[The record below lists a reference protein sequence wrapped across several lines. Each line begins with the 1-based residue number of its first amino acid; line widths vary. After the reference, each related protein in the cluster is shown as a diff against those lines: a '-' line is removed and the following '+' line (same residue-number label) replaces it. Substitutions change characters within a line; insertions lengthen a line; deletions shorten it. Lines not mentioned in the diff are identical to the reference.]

1 MQQHH
6 HPPPSDAFMYAAAV
20 VHEHNMATEDQR
32 VFEQIANAADQFLK
46 HTPDR
51 PELRALREEAADVK
65 EAINRSLDFPPG
77 FRAAAAARF
86 LREATAPADVLAVE
100 RFMRACIMDVGPD
113 EPEHVV
119 LIPGPLQAAM
129 HARAPLRNPL
139 PPPLCCIG
147 E

>member
-1 MQQHH
+1 MQQHQ

-32 VFEQIANAADQFLK
+32 VLLAIAKAADQFLK
-46 HTPDR
+46 HAPGR
-51 PELRALREEAADVK
+51 PELRALRDEAAEVT
-65 EAINRSLDFPPG
+65 EAINRSLELPPG

-86 LREATAPADVLAVE
+86 LREAPAPSDVLAVE
-100 RFMRACIMDVGPD
+100 RFMRVCIMDVGPD